1 MHLFHKWTKWEEYDE
16 SVFVIPGILFPKEHR
31 SKTYRE
37 IQKWQKRQCVV
48 CGKTQRIKV

>member
-16 SVFVIPGILFPKEHR
+16 NVILIPGILERR
-31 SKTYRE
+31 SKTYRG

-48 CGKTQRIKV
+48 CGKTQRTEV